1 MQRTQLLCTFTLK
14 TKIDETVEE
23 IQNTYTVAFN
33 KVYVLE
39 NKDNKREVMCTYNI
53 NLDLEKVSEGRVN
66 SKTLPNTIS
75 IHRKKQTNT
84 LYTIN
89 ALNDIVSSLN
99 NGVIDSNF
107 IVEWDDY
114 KNSLL
119 VTDEDGLKII
129 NTKLYTI
136 IELN

>member
-1 MQRTQLLCTFTLK
+1 MRTSLLCTFTLK
-14 TKIDETVEE
+14 TKIDDIVEE
-23 IQNTYTVAFN
+23 IQDTYTVAFN

-53 NLDLEKVSEGRVN
+53 NLDVKSDPLS
-66 SKTLPNTIS
+66 NTIS

-99 NGVIDSNF
+99 NGVIDPNF
-107 IVEWDDY
+107 LIEWEDY

>member
-1 MQRTQLLCTFTLK
+1 
-14 TKIDETVEE
+14 
-23 IQNTYTVAFN
+23 
-33 KVYVLE
+33 
-39 NKDNKREVMCTYNI
+39 MCTYNI
-53 NLDLEKVSEGRVN
+53 NLDVKSEP
-66 SKTLPNTIS
+66 LPNTIS

-89 ALNDIVSSLN
+89 ALHDIVRSLN
-99 NGVIDSNF
+99 EGVIDPNF
-107 IVEWDDY
+107 LIEWEDY

-119 VTDEDGLKII
+119 VTDEYGLKII

>member
-14 TKIDETVEE
+14 TKIDDIIEE
-23 IQNTYTVAFN
+23 IQDTYTVAFN

-53 NLDLEKVSEGRVN
+53 NLDVKSE
-66 SKTLPNTIS
+66 TLPNTIS

-99 NGVIDSNF
+99 EGVIDPNF
-107 IVEWDDY
+107 LIEWEDY